1 MKDFALTA
9 SERRETSLHE
19 LAAATW
25 TINQE
30 LTLTSWGGGRL
41 VAEGVALDIKPGK
54 SVADILRVYRV
65 DGAVLEAHRRAL
77 GGVDAELVVEAAGR
91 EFKVNLTPLRRSP
104 DQVVGVV
111 GLALEVTAEARES
124 ERVRREAAFGRAL
137 STFFGH
143 AVRHK
148 VDGDFYQQALDAAL
162 GMVPG
167 VESGSFWLR
176 NDDGTFVAVATFG
189 LEPRALEGVPHTAAA
204 LGRADL
210 GNSEGATMR
219 VPVTVRDEAVAYLL
233 LHRSGVGELFDAQE
247 HDFVTLF
254 AGELAAIFDH
264 FAMQNELDEE
274 RARLERSV
282 AEYKALAEFSAEI
295 EKIHDTD
302 ELVEYGMQRLL
313 RAFKFDTAMFTDV
326 SNGFLHFKRLRG
338 HTTQALS
345 DAVSEPQ
352 PLGAGVNG
360 HVAAS
365 GEPLYVDDYPAWK
378 DRHEPY
384 MSSGV
389 QSMLALPV
397 HRDGEVLHTLSFA
410 TINRRAALD
419 ENTVNVASG
428 FVKRLENAFERSHHL
443 DEIRATR
450 EATFRSLGVALEFRD
465 LETRGHTDRVVSLS
479 RRFATAVGLGAE
491 QRRALVW
498 GAYLHDIGKV
508 AVPDSILLKPGKLTD
523 EEFDTI
529 RQHTL
534 YGVEMIRDIAFLP
547 TETVAVVRSHH
558 ERWDSTGYPDN
569 LASEEIPLLARM
581 FSLVDVYDA
590 LTSERPYKRAWTH
603 AEATTELQ
611 NQAGK
616 QFDPQLVPMFLTA
629 LPVAPV

>member
-1 MKDFALTA
+1 MKDFALTI
-9 SERRETSLHE
+9 SESRETPLDQ
-19 LAAATW
+19 LPAATW
-25 TINQE
+25 TIDQE
-30 LTLTSWGGGRL
+30 LKLTSWSGGRL
-41 VAEGVALDIKPGK
+41 VAGCLTPGIRPGK
-54 SVADILRVYRV
+54 SVAEILRTYGV

-77 GGVDAELVVEAAGR
+77 GGVGTEMIAKAAGR
-91 EFKVNLTPLRRSP
+91 EFKVNFSPLRGSG

-111 GLALEVTAEARES
+111 GLAVEVAPEAREA
-124 ERVRREAAFGRAL
+124 ERMRREAAFGRAL
-137 STFFGH
+137 SSFFGH

-148 VDGDFYQQALDAAL
+148 VDGDFYQNALHAALD
-162 GMVPG
+162 MVPG

-176 NDDGTFVAVATFG
+176 NDDDTYVAVATFG
-189 LEPRALEGVPHTAAA
+189 LEPRALEGVPHTAAV
-204 LGRADL
+204 LGRADQ
-210 GNSEGATMR
+210 GNGEGATMR
-219 VPVTVRDEAVAYLL
+219 VPVTVHDEAVAYLL
-233 LHRSGVGELFDAQE
+233 LHRSGAGEPFDAQAC
-247 HDFVTLF
+247 HFVTLF

-264 FAMQNELDEE
+264 AALQHELGEE
-274 RARLERSV
+274 RSRLERSV
-282 AEYKALAEFSAEI
+282 AEYKALAEFGAEI
-295 EKIHDTD
+295 ETIHDTD

-313 RAFKFDTAMFTDV
+313 RAFKFDTAMFTDIRD
-326 SNGFLHFKRLRG
+326 GFLHFKRLRG
-338 HTTQALS
+338 HTTEALTN
-345 DAVSEPQ
+345 AVRDPQ

-360 HVAAS
+360 YVAAA
-365 GEPLYVDDYPAWK
+365 GKPLYIDDYPAWR
-378 DRHEPY
+378 DRYEPY

-397 HRDGEVLHTLSFA
+397 RRDGEVLHTLSFA
-410 TINRRAALD
+410 TLDRRAALD
-419 ENTVNVASG
+419 ENAVNVASG
-428 FVKRLENAFERSHHL
+428 FIKRLENAFERSHHL

-465 LETRGHTDRVVSLS
+465 LETHGHTDRVVNLA
-479 RRFATAVGLGAE
+479 RRFATAVGLCPE

-523 EEFDTI
+523 AEFDII

-547 TETVAVVRSHH
+547 SETVAVVRSHH
-558 ERWDSTGYPDN
+558 ERWDSMGYPDK

-590 LTSERPYKRAWTH
+590 LTSERPYKPAWTH
-603 AEATTELQ
+603 SEATAELQ

-629 LPVAPV
+629 LPVAAV